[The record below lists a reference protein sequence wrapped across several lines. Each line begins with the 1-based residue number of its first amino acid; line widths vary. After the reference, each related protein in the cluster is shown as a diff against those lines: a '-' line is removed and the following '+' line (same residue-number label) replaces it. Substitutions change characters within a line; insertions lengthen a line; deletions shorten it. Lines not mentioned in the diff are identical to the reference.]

1 MRAGAVQ
8 ADARKRV
15 EALFEAALDRP
26 TEQRAAWLREAC
38 WDDPELHDR
47 VQRLLAAH
55 ERAEGVLEH
64 PLEGSLLGIRSR
76 RETLA
81 RVGPYRLV
89 REIGRGGMGSV
100 FLAERD
106 DEQFRQEVAV
116 KLVPPEVDSEEV
128 VRRFRAER
136 QILAS
141 LRHPG
146 IARLL
151 DGGVA
156 EDGRPY
162 LVMEYV
168 DGEPI
173 DAYCDRRSLPLDE
186 RLRLFCTVARAVHH
200 AHRNLVVHRDLKP
213 SNVLVSRDGEARLLD
228 FGIAKL
234 LDPGS
239 APHTVPVTRTG
250 DRLMTPQYAAPEQV
264 RGEPITTA
272 TDVYGLG
279 LLLYELL
286 SGRRPYEL
294 WGRPPAE
301 AERLVCDLE
310 PPRPSA
316 AALLPSGAP
325 GGAAPADAARAR
337 GLTPDR
343 LRRRLAGDLDRIA
356 MTALR
361 KEPERRYP
369 SAEQMAEDVE
379 RYLAGRPVRARGDS
393 PAYRVRKF
401 AGRHRWGVAVS
412 AAFVALLVGYA
423 GTVTV
428 QVRMVRRALEQKAL
442 EAEKAEQV
450 TAFTLGLFEAGDPSR
465 AAGDSLTV
473 RELLRRGEER
483 AERLHGR
490 PAAQAQMLDVMGRV
504 HQQLGEYDR
513 AQPLL
518 ERALAL
524 REVALG
530 ERSEAVAEGR
540 LHLGELLVQRGR
552 YDRAEPL
559 YRSALALQRELLGE
573 PHPAVAR
580 TLAALGMLRQDRG
593 DYPGAERLA
602 REALAM
608 RTALYGPDHP
618 EVAESLNAL
627 AYLLQLQGRSAQAEP
642 LFRRVLET
650 RRRLFGDAHPEVA
663 EARSRLG
670 LFLAQQGRDAEAE
683 PLYREALAARRRA
696 LGDEHPDVSTNLGL
710 LGALERR
717 RGRLAEAESLYH
729 EAIELGRRSLG
740 PGHPELAHTLNGL
753 ALVFRDQGRLA
764 EADSLYRRV
773 LAIRRRALGEEHPAI
788 AVTLSQL
795 GGVLRERG
803 DDAGAEPLLLSSFRM
818 RRRLLGDSHPHT
830 AESARLLVSLYEETG
845 RPRQARVYRAY
856 VRDPAFP
863 N

>member
-1 MRAGAVQ
+1 MQ

-15 EALFEAALDRP
+15 EELFEAALDRP
-26 TEQRAAWLREAC
+26 AGERAAWLREAC
-38 WDDPELHDR
+38 WNDPELHDR

-55 ERAEGVLEH
+55 ERTGGVLEH
-64 PLEGSLLGIRSR
+64 PVDGAAALLGPRLR

-106 DEQFRQEVAV
+106 DDQFRQQVAV
-116 KLVPPEVDSEEV
+116 KLVAPELDSEEV

-141 LRHPG
+141 LQHPG

-168 DGEPI
+168 DGEPV
-173 DAYCDRRSLPLDE
+173 DAYCDRRSLPLDA

-213 SNVLVSRDGEARLLD
+213 HNVLVSRQGEVRLLD

-234 LDPGS
+234 LDPAS
-239 APHTVPVTRTG
+239 LPHTVPVTRTG

-264 RGEPITTA
+264 RGGPVTTA
-272 TDVYGLG
+272 VDVYGLG

-294 WGRPPAE
+294 RGRPPAE
-301 AERLVCDLE
+301 AERLVCEAE

-316 AALLPSGAP
+316 AAVLPPDAP
-325 GGAAPADAARAR
+325 DGPTAAAAARAR
-337 GLTPDR
+337 GTTPER

-369 SAEQMAEDVE
+369 SAEQLAEDVE
-379 RYLAGRPVRARGDS
+379 RCLAGRPVRARGDS
-393 PAYRVRKF
+393 PTYRVRKF
-401 AGRHRWGVAVS
+401 TGRHRWGVATA
-412 AAFVALLVGYA
+412 AAFLTLLVGYA
-423 GTVTV
+423 ATATL
-428 QVRMVRRALEQKAL
+428 QVRRVERALEQKRL

-450 TAFTLGLFEAGDPSR
+450 TAFTLGLFEAGDPAR
-465 AAGDSLTV
+465 ARVDSLTV

-483 AERLHGR
+483 AGRLQGR

-504 HQQLGEYDR
+504 HQQLAEYDR

-524 REVALG
+524 RRRAFG
-530 ERSEAVAEGR
+530 ERSEAVAESL
-540 LHLGELLVQRGR
+540 LHLGELLYLRGR
-552 YDRAEPL
+552 YAQAEPL
-559 YRSALALQRELLGE
+559 YRRALALQRQLLGE
-573 PHPAVAR
+573 PHPAVAQSI
-580 TLAALGMLRQDRG
+580 AALGILLQARG
-593 DYPGAERLA
+593 DYAGAERLT

-608 RTALYGPDHP
+608 RTALHGPNHADVAESLHALARQLQLQDRPAEAEPLLREALALRRRIFGDGHP
-618 EVAESLNAL
+618 EVA
-627 AYLLQLQGRSAQAEP
+627 
-642 LFRRVLET
+642 
-650 RRRLFGDAHPEVA
+650 D
-663 EARSRLG
+663 ARSHLG
-670 LFLAQQGRDAEAE
+670 LFLFQQGREAEAE
-683 PLYREALAARRRA
+683 PLYREALAVRRRA
-696 LGDEHPDVSTNLGL
+696 LGDDHPDVSLGL
-710 LGALERR
+710 GMLGAVSRR

-729 EAIELGRRSLG
+729 EAVELGRRSLG
-740 PGHPELAHTLNGL
+740 PGHPDQAHTLNGL
-753 ALVFRDQGRLA
+753 ALVLRDRGRLA
-764 EADSLYRRV
+764 EADSLYREV

-788 AVTLSQL
+788 AMTLAQL

-803 DDAGAEPLLLSSFRM
+803 DLAGAEAMLLRSFRM
-818 RRRLLGDSHPHT
+818 RRRLLGDAHPHVS
-830 AESARLLVSLYEETG
+830 ESASLLASLYEASG
-845 RPRQARVYRAY
+845 RPAQARAY
-856 VRDPAFP
+856 QAFVRQTA

>member
-1 MRAGAVQ
+1 MQDRS
-8 ADARKRV
+8 RKRV
-15 EALFEAALDRP
+15 EELFEAALDRP
-26 TEQRAAWLREAC
+26 PGERAAWLREAC
-38 WDDPELHDR
+38 WDDPALHDR

-64 PLEGSLLGIRSR
+64 PLDGAAALLGLRSR

-89 REIGRGGMGSV
+89 SEIGRGGMGSV

-106 DEQFRQEVAV
+106 DDQFRQRVAV
-116 KLVPPEVDSEEV
+116 KLVPPDLDSEEV

-141 LRHPG
+141 LQHPG

-168 DGEPI
+168 DGEPV
-173 DAYCDRRSLPLDE
+173 DAYCDRRALPLDE

-213 SNVLVSRDGEARLLD
+213 SNVLVSREGEVRLLD

-234 LDPGS
+234 LDPAS
-239 APHTVPVTRTG
+239 LPHTVPVTRTG

-264 RGEPITTA
+264 RGGPVTTA
-272 TDVYGLG
+272 VDVYGLG

-286 SGRRPYEL
+286 CGRRPYEL

-301 AERLVCDLE
+301 AERLVCEAE

-316 AALLPSGAP
+316 AAVLPSAAP
-325 GGAAPADAARAR
+325 GGAVPAEAARAR
-337 GLTPDR
+337 GTTPER

-369 SAEQMAEDVE
+369 SAEQLADDVE
-379 RYLAGRPVRARGDS
+379 RYLAGRPVMARGDS
-393 PAYRVRKF
+393 PTYRVRKF
-401 AGRHRWGVAVS
+401 TGRHRWSVAAA
-412 AAFVALLVGYA
+412 AAFLALLVGYA
-423 GTVTV
+423 ATATV
-428 QVRMVRRALEQKAL
+428 QVRRVERALEQKRL

-450 TAFTLGLFEAGDPSR
+450 TAFTLGLFEAGDPAR
-465 AAGDSLTV
+465 ALVDSLTV

-483 AERLHGR
+483 AERLRGS

-504 HQQLGEYDR
+504 HQQLAEYGR

-524 REVALG
+524 RRRAFG
-530 ERSEAVAEGR
+530 ERSEEAAESM
-540 LHLGELLVQRGR
+540 LHLGELLHLRGR
-552 YDRAEPL
+552 YARAEPL
-559 YRSALALQRELLGE
+559 YRRALAIQRERLGE
-573 PHPAVAR
+573 PHPAVAQSI
-580 TLAALGMLRQDRG
+580 AALGVLLQARG
-593 DYPGAERLA
+593 DYAGAERLT

-608 RTALYGPDHP
+608 RVALYGPEHADVAESLHTLAAQLQLQDRPGEAEPLLRRALEMRRRIFGDGHP
-618 EVAESLNAL
+618 EVA
-627 AYLLQLQGRSAQAEP
+627 G
-642 LFRRVLET
+642 
-650 RRRLFGDAHPEVA
+650 
-663 EARSRLG
+663 ARSRLG
-670 LFLAQQGRDAEAE
+670 LFLVQQGREAEAE
-683 PLYREALAARRRA
+683 PLYREALAVRRRA
-696 LGDEHPDVSTNLGL
+696 LGDDHPDVSLSLGM
-710 LGALERR
+710 LGALKRR
-717 RGRLAEAESLYH
+717 QGALAEAESLYH
-729 EAIELGRRSLG
+729 EAVELGLRSQG
-740 PGHPELAHTLNGL
+740 PEHPDLAHTLNGL
-753 ALVFRDQGRLA
+753 ALVVRDRGRHA

-773 LAIRRRALGEEHPAI
+773 LGIRRRALGEEHPAI
-788 AVTLSQL
+788 AMTLAQL

-803 DDAGAEPLLLSSFRM
+803 DLAGAEALLLRSFRM
-818 RRRLLGDSHPHT
+818 RRKLLGDAHPHVS
-830 AESARLLVSLYEETG
+830 ESAGLLVSLYEAAG
-845 RPRQARVYRAY
+845 RPAQARVYRAF
-856 VRDPAFP
+856 VRDTTSAA

>member
-1 MRAGAVQ
+1 MQ
-8 ADARKRV
+8 AEGRRRV
-15 EALFEAALDRP
+15 EELFEAALERP
-26 TEQRAAWLREAC
+26 VGERAAWLREAC

-47 VQRLLAAH
+47 VRRLLAAH
-55 ERAEGVLEH
+55 ERSEGVLEH
-64 PLEGSLLGIRSR
+64 PADGAAALLGLRPR

-81 RVGPYRLV
+81 RVGPYRLT

-106 DEQFRQEVAV
+106 DEQFRQQAAV
-116 KLVPPEVDSEEV
+116 KLVHPDLDGEEV

-151 DGGVA
+151 DGSVA

-173 DAYCDRRSLPLDE
+173 DAFCDRRALPLDE

-213 SNVLVSRDGEARLLD
+213 SNVLVSRDGEVRLLD

-234 LDPGS
+234 LDPAS
-239 APHTVPVTRTG
+239 LPHTVPVTRTG

-264 RGEPITTA
+264 RGGPITTA
-272 TDVYGLG
+272 VDVYGLG

-286 SGRRPYEL
+286 CGRRPYEL

-301 AERLVCDLE
+301 AERLVCEAE

-316 AALLPSGAP
+316 AAVLPSGAP
-325 GGAAPADAARAR
+325 GGTAPTEAARAR
-337 GLTPDR
+337 GTTPER

-369 SAEQMAEDVE
+369 SAEQLAEDVE

-393 PAYRVRKF
+393 PAYRVRRF
-401 AGRHRWGVAVS
+401 AGRHRWGVAAA
-412 AAFVALLVGYA
+412 AAFLALLVGYA
-423 GTVTV
+423 ATATV
-428 QVRMVRRALEQKAL
+428 QVRRVERALEQKRL

-450 TAFTLGLFEAGDPSR
+450 TAFTLGLFEAGDPAR
-465 AAGDSLTV
+465 ARVDSLTV

-483 AERLHGR
+483 AERLRGS
-490 PAAQAQMLDVMGRV
+490 PAAQAQMLDVVGRV
-504 HQQLGEYDR
+504 HQQLAEYDR

-524 REVALG
+524 RRRAFG
-530 ERSEAVAEGR
+530 ERSEAVAESL
-540 LHLGELLVQRGR
+540 LHLGELLFLRGR
-552 YDRAEPL
+552 YDQAEPL
-559 YRSALALQRELLGE
+559 YRRALALQRELLGE

-580 TLAALGMLRQDRG
+580 SIAALGVLLQDRG
-593 DYPGAERLA
+593 DYAGAERLT

-608 RTALYGPDHP
+608 RVALHGRDHAD
-618 EVAESLNAL
+618 VAESLHTL
-627 AYLLQLQGRSAQAEP
+627 AYQLQLQDRPAEAEP
-642 LFRRVLET
+642 LFRSALEM
-650 RRRLFGDAHPEVA
+650 RRRIFGDGHPAVA
-663 EARSRLG
+663 DARSRLG
-670 LFLAQQGRDAEAE
+670 LFLFQQGREAEAE
-683 PLYREALAARRRA
+683 PLYREALAVRRSA
-696 LGDEHPDVSTNLGL
+696 LGDDHPDVSLSLGL
-710 LGALERR
+710 LGALKRR
-717 RGRLAEAESLYH
+717 QGRLAEAESLYH
-729 EAIELGRRSLG
+729 ESIALGRRSLG
-740 PGHPELAHTLNGL
+740 PEHPDLAHTLNGL
-753 ALVFRDQGRLA
+753 ALVLRDRGRYA
-764 EADSLYRRV
+764 EADSLHRRV

-788 AVTLSQL
+788 AMTLAQL

-803 DDAGAEPLLLSSFRM
+803 DLAGAEALLLRSFRM
-818 RRRLLGDSHPHT
+818 RRKLLGDAHPHVS
-830 AESARLLVSLYEETG
+830 ESAGQLVSLYDATG
-845 RPRQARVYRAY
+845 RPARARAFRSF
-856 VRDPAFP
+856 VRDTASSGQD
-863 N
+863 